1 MITTFSVAACW
12 AARGGIRGGEREFSW
27 TQDES
32 TSRVEKAAGLMAAAS
47 LPHPGQGRGA
57 ARIAAEAAGPLGAV
71 DGNPSARA
79 DRIRRRQ
86 RSGPSQVPTALPVD
100 DMNANADLLPGPAPE
115 DRFEVARRGYDR
127 RQVEEFVARSR
138 REVADM
144 RSRLARALRE
154 AEQLRVDL
162 AAARR
167 AAWETAG
174 QGERAARELTA
185 LRTQAQMALAR
196 NLWWPPPQQEGE

>member
-1 MITTFSVAACW
+1 MTGPMVVAAGKP
-12 AARGGIRGGEREFSW
+12 AARTGQVYQRQGHGPRQIMAVPAER
-27 TQDES
+27 
-32 TSRVEKAAGLMAAAS
+32 
-47 LPHPGQGRGA
+47 
-57 ARIAAEAAGPLGAV
+57 
-71 DGNPSARA
+71 
-79 DRIRRRQ
+79 
-86 RSGPSQVPTALPVD
+86 
-100 DMNANADLLPGPAPE
+100 DMSANADRLPGPAPE

-127 RQVEEFVARSR
+127 RQVEEFVARTR

-196 NLWWPPPQQEGE
+196 NLWWPPPQPDGE

>member
-32 TSRVEKAAGLMAAAS
+32 TSRVGKAVGLMAA
-47 LPHPGQGRGA
+47 
-57 ARIAAEAAGPLGAV
+57 
-71 DGNPSARA
+71 
-79 DRIRRRQ
+79 
-86 RSGPSQVPTALPVD
+86 ALPVD
-100 DMNANADLLPGPAPE
+100 DMSANADRLPGPAPE

-127 RQVEEFVARSR
+127 RQVEEFVARTR

-196 NLWWPPPQQEGE
+196 NLWWPPPQPDGE

>member
-1 MITTFSVAACW
+1 MGS
-12 AARGGIRGGEREFSW
+12 
-27 TQDES
+27 
-32 TSRVEKAAGLMAAAS
+32 AGL
-47 LPHPGQGRGA
+47 
-57 ARIAAEAAGPLGAV
+57 
-71 DGNPSARA
+71 
-79 DRIRRRQ
+79 
-86 RSGPSQVPTALPVD
+86 SQVTTAQAQD
-100 DMNANADLLPGPAPE
+100 DTSGDADLLPGAAAE
-115 DRFEVARRGYDR
+115 ERFEVARRGYNR

-174 QGERAARELTA
+174 QGERMARELTA

-196 NLWWPPPQQEGE
+196 NLWWPPPQPDGE